1 MIFICKALS
10 DTYNQS
16 TYRAI
21 TSYGEKKVKKQSTLT
36 IAFLASLVLL
46 VFPLTTAA
54 ESAVRPTVTL
64 PNNNWILRSEST
76 YPTEPS
82 EHDSRGAGSIEYRNE
97 VNYDFVMIYYERAV
111 YGPMSDDSLTADAIH
126 IFARDHEDTVMSE
139 SGITTFANVHTGYAK
154 GIESEYDIYT
164 LELAFVKGADY
175 FNVFAYYDANAQS
188 ESQVNALIN
197 SIEVS
202 GTSSTPS
209 QSLTPSPTPSPTPS
223 LSPSPPV
230 SPTPSSESTTEA
242 QTGVESYYIYIVV
255 TGIAIVVVIVVLLVV
270 LRKRKSQNKQS
281 SEPMLTSQPPPPP
294 PPPV

>member
-82 EHDSRGAGSIEYRNE
+82 EHDSRGAGLIEYRNE

-139 SGITTFANVHTGYAK
+139 SGITTFANVHVGYAK
-154 GIESEYDIYT
+154 GIESDYDIYT

-209 QSLTPSPTPSPTPS
+209 QSLTPSPTPS

>member
-1 MIFICKALS
+1 M
-10 DTYNQS
+10 
-16 TYRAI
+16 
-21 TSYGEKKVKKQSTLT
+21 KKQSILI
-36 IAFLASLVLL
+36 IAFLAVLVLL

-54 ESAVRPTVTL
+54 ESPVKPTVTL

-82 EHDSRGAGSIEYRNE
+82 EHDPQGAGLIEYRNE

-111 YGPMSDDSLTADAIH
+111 NGPMSDDSLKADAIH

-139 SGITTFANVHTGYAK
+139 SGITTFANVNAGYAK
-154 GIESEYDIYT
+154 GIESDYDIYT

-188 ESQVNALIN
+188 ESQVNTLIN

-202 GTSSTPS
+202 GTSATSSP
-209 QSLTPSPTPSPTPS
+209 SLTPSPTPT
-223 LSPSPPV
+223 LSPSPLP
-230 SPTPSSESTTEA
+230 SPTPSSGSTTAA

-255 TGIAIVVVIVVLLVV
+255 TIIAIVVVVVVLLVV
-270 LRKRKSQNKQS
+270 LRKRKNQNRQS
-281 SEPMLTSQPPPPP
+281 SEPTFASQPPPPP